1 VAYAP
6 RDIDASLNNVVATVT
21 TDSTYA
27 SMPSVQ
33 SASSADEGY
42 AAMPQ
47 RTLSEFTYTSVP
59 ENISVYDCGNINVAT
74 PEYESARY

>member
-6 RDIDASLNNVVATVT
+6 RDIDASLNNVVAAVT